1 MNCNYYGSIP
11 SDAQWRMDNRQQ
23 GARIVNG
30 DSPLN
35 YNLFVYYRMDFL
47 LKNAKHRNY
56 STDFL
61 FVQLAFG
68 KEKDCGMG
76 ALGI

>member
-1 MNCNYYGSIP
+1 M
-11 SDAQWRMDNRQQ
+11 
-23 GARIVNG
+23 V
-30 DSPLN
+30 
-35 YNLFVYYRMDFL
+35 FVYRPMCVTNCQRRLAVKLQFICIL
-47 LKNAKHRNY
+47 SNGFFLKNAKHRNY